1 MTLTARNLGFS
12 HARQPALEGIDA
24 TFEVGKLSVILGPNG
39 AGKSTLLACLA
50 GLLQPHQGTAS
61 LHDADISRMD
71 PTARARH
78 IGLLPQGAE
87 THWAITSE
95 ALVALG
101 RIPHIRGAGSSADDR
116 RAISAA
122 MSATA
127 TEAFA
132 KRPVTQLS
140 GGERARVLLA
150 RVLAGEPLWMLADE
164 PLANLDPGFQLD
176 ILNLLRRQSEA
187 GKGVVAVLHDLH
199 HAVRFAD
206 HLLLLHEGKLFAQGS
221 VEHVITPAN
230 LAHVYG
236 IDATLF
242 KDEEGATQLFIKG
255 KITS

>member
-1 MTLTARNLGFS
+1 MTLTVRNLGFS
-12 HARQPALEGIDA
+12 HAQQPSLIGVDA
-24 TFEVGKLSVILGPNG
+24 TFEAGKLTVILGPNG

-50 GLLQPHQGTAS
+50 GLLKPDSGTAS
-61 LHDADISRMD
+61 LHDADITRMA

-87 THWAITSE
+87 THWAISSL

-101 RIPHIRGAGSSADDR
+101 RIPHMRGAGTSSDDR
-116 RAISAA
+116 RAIAMA

-127 TEAFA
+127 TEGFA
-132 KRPVTQLS
+132 HRPVTQLS

-150 RVLAGEPLWMLADE
+150 RVLAGEPSWILADE

-176 ILNLLRRQSEA
+176 ILNLLRRQAEA

-206 HLLLLHEGKLFAQGS
+206 HLVLLHAGRLFAQGS
-221 VEHVITPAN
+221 VDDVITPAN

-236 IDATLF
+236 IDANLF
-242 KDEEGATQLFIKG
+242 KDEEGAVQLFIKG
-255 KITS
+255 KVRS